1 MLTLIL
7 LVVIAIWLVS
17 TEKVQNIL
25 VKRASKYL
33 SEKMHTNVEVN
44 HIRLA
49 FFNEYHLEGVFVQD
63 DRKDTLAYVGD
74 LSIKTS
80 NLLSNYW
87 NNESAVIHSVNLT
100 DIYVNM
106 NRGHDTSRWN
116 YDFIAEAFASDSKD
130 TSTEIQTTKT
140 SNKSNSGPSI
150 DLKEIS
156 IKNARFYMNDAW
168 RGEDMRF
175 AIQDLKL
182 DMNHL
187 ILVKKNI
194 DIQTLAI
201 EGANV
206 FIREYEGGK
215 PEDNTPDDTTTWGTP
230 FNPDLYQLAAH
241 SISLKNSQFA
251 YLVDDN
257 IPAKKEF
264 DEKHLNITDINL
276 ELGNTHVDADTIF
289 SDIKSM
295 TAKERCGIELK
306 SVSANVKL
314 SQVQAQL
321 SNLLLKTNYSTVGN
335 HYEMNYRN
343 FHDFKEFL
351 EKVSIKAHL
360 EQSSVSS
367 LDIAYFAP
375 ILNQYPI
382 SINVKGDAQGLI
394 GNLVA
399 TNLELDTRNTQFKGS
414 GTVVGLPDIENT
426 IFNVNAELLKTNG
439 ADLNTLIPQT
449 KNDAIAWN
457 KLNSILFKG
466 SYSGKV
472 DEFNTKGSLTTSLG
486 NAIVDLNMNFKPK
499 IPSYDGHLSTQDFQL
514 GNLIKQKSVGNVT
527 MTGKIKGSGFDLN
540 TLSSN
545 VNATITKI
553 ELENTIYQNLT
564 INGLVANKKFDG
576 IFVSQDPNM
585 TLNFD
590 GKMDLSGK
598 NPNYNF
604 NSRFLKVNLQK
615 LGLTKDPV
623 IGSGFVTMNFTGNNI
638 DNFTGIAILKN
649 LTIERAGESYF
660 LKDLTLE
667 SHDSSHYKS
676 LRLSSTLA
684 DANLNGKFN
693 ISELANS
700 FQLYLYH
707 YLPDYISKPKKFT
720 DEQFTFDVT
729 LKNPDTLLSM
739 FSNDFH
745 HLANISLSGIL
756 NTQTQ
761 KFSLDA
767 NVPNFGYKD
776 FLVNNLFIV
785 GAGDFTSFDLNA
797 NGGNVSYNNDVIIP
811 SFQLN
816 STMAH
821 DTAMLNINSQSINE
835 VLGEAS
841 LNCKATAYQ
850 NNLYVNV
857 MPSNFSLKNDKWQL
871 YSNHDMVFGDR
882 IRIKD
887 FIIESGAQKI
897 TINTLDNETNDIVAK
912 IDLLDLEGA
921 STYLSME
928 DVKIHGRINGE
939 VKYIDY
945 KNTPSIEAT
954 ISSADQII
962 IVNDTLGLV
971 KADIKYDIEKQK
983 LIINKNT
990 TIIKGNNEAG
1000 ISGNI
1005 NVKDSTI
1012 DLIAKVD
1019 NMDISPVGHFIAD
1032 YISDLHG
1039 FATGQVNIDGRLSNP
1054 TITGRVDLDQARLKV
1069 LFLGTSYSLSNA
1081 KFKFNNETIEMND
1094 IILKDQRAG
1103 EYTGVLKGKITHNN
1117 FSDFYLNFTVNSP
1130 NFLCL
1135 NTRSYDN
1142 DLFYGYVPAQVKLK
1156 LNGPLDDIVVDVDA
1170 KPLKGS
1176 QFHMPINSKGDASKY
1191 EYVQFASIGRS
1202 QEEERKKKSY
1212 YLNLNMNIDAT
1223 PDAEVFIILD
1233 QNTGEEIRAK
1243 GNGAIKLNVDLGNS
1257 ISMYGAYVI
1266 TEGKYL
1272 FNFRGLIPRDFAI
1285 EENSKITWSGDAL
1298 DALLDVNAIYK
1309 LPKQLPLYPLIS
1321 AQYNNLDEVDKSE
1334 SKRAYSTYI
1343 SLRLKGSL
1351 SQPNIKF
1358 DITQPDNKAI
1368 GTAGYTKLEQIKND
1382 EKELVSQSGIL
1393 LLLGEFKASDGIT
1406 NSSYRSGSISTVSDM
1421 VSSALSSE
1429 VTNLFQKLTGLKNIN
1444 LNVGYQSY
1452 EADYNTSLVNRN
1464 EFSVNVQANLLKDRV
1479 IVDLGNSVDVG
1490 KDVSGK
1496 TTGNLIG
1503 GDFKAQFLIS
1513 EDGRFRATAYR
1524 TNNTNNLDLGGQ
1536 NFTKGGVGLTYRKVF
1551 NSFSD
1556 LFTSKK
1562 KRNSKIILTDSLKNE
1577 S

>member
-1 MLTLIL
+1 
-7 LVVIAIWLVS
+7 
-17 TEKVQNIL
+17 
-25 VKRASKYL
+25 
-33 SEKMHTNVEVN
+33 
-44 HIRLA
+44 
-49 FFNEYHLEGVFVQD
+49 
-63 DRKDTLAYVGD
+63 
-74 LSIKTS
+74 
-80 NLLSNYW
+80 
-87 NNESAVIHSVNLT
+87 
-100 DIYVNM
+100 
-106 NRGHDTSRWN
+106 
-116 YDFIAEAFASDSKD
+116 
-130 TSTEIQTTKT
+130 
-140 SNKSNSGPSI
+140 
-150 DLKEIS
+150 
-156 IKNARFYMNDAW
+156 
-168 RGEDMRF
+168 
-175 AIQDLKL
+175 
-182 DMNHL
+182 
-187 ILVKKNI
+187 
-194 DIQTLAI
+194 
-201 EGANV
+201 
-206 FIREYEGGK
+206 
-215 PEDNTPDDTTTWGTP
+215 
-230 FNPDLYQLAAH
+230 
-241 SISLKNSQFA
+241 
-251 YLVDDN
+251 
-257 IPAKKEF
+257 
-264 DEKHLNITDINL
+264 
-276 ELGNTHVDADTIF
+276 
-289 SDIKSM
+289 
-295 TAKERCGIELK
+295 
-306 SVSANVKL
+306 
-314 SQVQAQL
+314 
-321 SNLLLKTNYSTVGN
+321 
-335 HYEMNYRN
+335 
-343 FHDFKEFL
+343 
-351 EKVSIKAHL
+351 
-360 EQSSVSS
+360 
-367 LDIAYFAP
+367 
-375 ILNQYPI
+375 
-382 SINVKGDAQGLI
+382 
-394 GNLVA
+394 
-399 TNLELDTRNTQFKGS
+399 
-414 GTVVGLPDIENT
+414 
-426 IFNVNAELLKTNG
+426 
-439 ADLNTLIPQT
+439 
-449 KNDAIAWN
+449 
-457 KLNSILFKG
+457 
-466 SYSGKV
+466 
-472 DEFNTKGSLTTSLG
+472 
-486 NAIVDLNMNFKPK
+486 
-499 IPSYDGHLSTQDFQL
+499 
-514 GNLIKQKSVGNVT
+514 
-527 MTGKIKGSGFDLN
+527 
-540 TLSSN
+540 
-545 VNATITKI
+545 
-553 ELENTIYQNLT
+553 
-564 INGLVANKKFDG
+564 
-576 IFVSQDPNM
+576 
-585 TLNFD
+585 
-590 GKMDLSGK
+590 
-598 NPNYNF
+598 
-604 NSRFLKVNLQK
+604 
-615 LGLTKDPV
+615 
-623 IGSGFVTMNFTGNNI
+623 
-638 DNFTGIAILKN
+638 
-649 LTIERAGESYF
+649 
-660 LKDLTLE
+660 
-667 SHDSSHYKS
+667 
-676 LRLSSTLA
+676 
-684 DANLNGKFN
+684 
-693 ISELANS
+693 
-700 FQLYLYH
+700 
-707 YLPDYISKPKKFT
+707 
-720 DEQFTFDVT
+720 
-729 LKNPDTLLSM
+729 
-739 FSNDFH
+739 
-745 HLANISLSGIL
+745 
-756 NTQTQ
+756 
-761 KFSLDA
+761 
-767 NVPNFGYKD
+767 
-776 FLVNNLFIV
+776 
-785 GAGDFTSFDLNA
+785 
-797 NGGNVSYNNDVIIP
+797 
-811 SFQLN
+811 
-816 STMAH
+816 
-821 DTAMLNINSQSINE
+821 
-835 VLGEAS
+835 
-841 LNCKATAYQ
+841 
-850 NNLYVNV
+850 
-857 MPSNFSLKNDKWQL
+857 
-871 YSNHDMVFGDR
+871 
-882 IRIKD
+882 
-887 FIIESGAQKI
+887 
-897 TINTLDNETNDIVAK
+897 
-912 IDLLDLEGA
+912 
-921 STYLSME
+921 ME

-1039 FATGQVNIDGRLSNP
+1039 YATGQVNIDGRLSSP

-1272 FNFRGLIPRDFAI
+1272 FNFRGLIPRDFVI

-1334 SKRAYSTYI
+1334 SKRAYSTFI
-1343 SLRLKGSL
+1343 SLMLKGSL

-1393 LLLGEFKASDGIT
+1393 LLLGEF
-1406 NSSYRSGSISTVSDM
+1406 
-1421 VSSALSSE
+1421 
-1429 VTNLFQKLTGLKNIN
+1429 LKNIN

-1556 LFTSKK
+1556 LFSSKK
-1562 KRNSKIILTDSLKNE
+1562 KRNSKIILTDTLKNE